1 MARYIF
7 YTDEGLTIA
16 PNEDYVENLQIL
28 GFEEGISEEDAFE
41 NLLKNNNWINEMK
54 FSIDNIKCK
63 LVFETNFSSKVNKIL
78 DYLWKD
84 EEKHYEE
91 NNEDEE
97 FLENHIFK
105 TLEEIK
111 SEL

>member
-1 MARYIF
+1 MATYIF
-7 YTDEGLTIA
+7 YTDQGLTIA
-16 PNEDYVENLQIL
+16 PNGEEVENFQII
-28 GFEEGISEEDAFE
+28 GFEEGISEAEAFE

-54 FSIDNIKCK
+54 FSTDNFKCK
-63 LVFETNFSSKVNKIL
+63 LVFEANFSSKVNKVL

-84 EEKHYEE
+84 EERHYEE
-91 NNEDEE
+91 NKDNEE

-105 TLEEIK
+105 TLQEIK